1 MSGEFARDYAIQAC
15 RKPENALDASFFDLH
30 LKVVAFYAVALADT
44 LGADREVVEIASY
57 LHDISAVMD
66 IKTLLTHPINS
77 GDIAEKLL
85 LSEGYPYEKT
95 IKVKQRILRHASP
108 EALGKGTAE
117 EDCLSNADAM
127 SQIAVPAY
135 WLYFTFCARKQSFED
150 GFDWYR
156 NRVEAGWKALVP
168 QAKVLA
174 EDKYQVVRKCL
185 EG

>member
-108 EALGKGTAE
+108 WERDRRGRLPVQRGRDVPNRRSGLLALFHLLRAQAE
-117 EDCLSNADAM
+117 L
-127 SQIAVPAY
+127 
-135 WLYFTFCARKQSFED
+135 
-150 GFDWYR
+150 
-156 NRVEAGWKALVP
+156 
-168 QAKVLA
+168 
-174 EDKYQVVRKCL
+174 
-185 EG
+185 

>member
-1 MSGEFARDYAIQAC
+1 MSIEFARDYAIQAC
-15 RKPENALDASFFDLH
+15 RKPGNALGPAYFDLH
-30 LKVVAFYAVALADT
+30 LKVVAFYAVALADN

-57 LHDISAVMD
+57 LHDISAVED

-85 LSEGYPYEKT
+85 LSNGYPYEKAQ
-95 IKVKQRILRHASP
+95 KVKQCILRHASP
-108 EALGKGTAE
+108 VALGKGNAE
-117 EDCLSNADAM
+117 EVCLSNADAI

-135 WLYFTFCARKQSFED
+135 WLYFTFCVRKQDFED

-156 NRVEAGWKALVP
+156 NRVEANWKALVP

-174 EDKYQVVRKCL
+174 EDKYQIVKKCL